1 MPKLIPLHPTGCS
14 EKIMF
19 LNDHHKLFSKN
30 FEDFG
35 KLIKKKTH
43 IYHESHL
50 LYLKMESIRR
60 QGKGRRVDLGGK
72 ICLIPCRASCF
83 VSVDLRE
90 TVE

>member
-1 MPKLIPLHPTGCS
+1 MTI
-14 EKIMF
+14 I
-19 LNDHHKLFSKN
+19 
-30 FEDFG
+30 EDFG

-90 TVE
+90 TVEFNRFFRRKGGGGVSSLRIEPTMTI